1 MCIIYGNKGSLYKIA
16 IILTIITIQLCNWF
30 TLPKTGSSRLRQF
43 VYQKN
48 TFLGAL
54 NTFKSQQ
61 LSAISST
68 YIRHLSIFLTFLSKV
83 MLLSLMK
90 KRFQWHVNFSLICT
104 NREEKNSLRINKK
117 CNLSKNVNK
126 MLFFC
131 KLKSIVDICFPS
143 YITVTPKY
151 FLCSLFSG

>member
-61 LSAISST
+61 LSTISST

-90 KRFQWHVNFSLICT
+90 KKVPMTR
-104 NREEKNSLRINKK
+104 K
-117 CNLSKNVNK
+117 
-126 MLFFC
+126 LFFN
-131 KLKSIVDICFPS
+131 LYKSREKKILSVSIKNAIYRKMSIKCF
-143 YITVTPKY
+143 
-151 FLCSLFSG
+151 FSAN